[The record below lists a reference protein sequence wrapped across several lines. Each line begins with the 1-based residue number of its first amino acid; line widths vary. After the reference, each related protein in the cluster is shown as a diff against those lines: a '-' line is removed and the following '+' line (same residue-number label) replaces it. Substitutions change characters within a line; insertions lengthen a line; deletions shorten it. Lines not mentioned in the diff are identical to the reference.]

1 MTWGQVGGRKRRNH
15 HQNLPGSRTR
25 GRHQGHSFLLW
36 TRNWRP
42 ESSEGSWHAERQSGG
57 TSRRKPGTPPGLGN
71 KYPDCARS
79 WGRGLSSPRAAGR
92 RGSAPHFG
100 DRSSRQPPRRRTVGG
115 GPNLRV
121 SQTRGRAGGP
131 VRSEGPAWA
140 QPLGK
145 RCGQVPRPILPK
157 GPSVCKG
164 AKHPSLPGGGGGVRG
179 LGGPRG
185 AAAVTPALPRC
196 SSRGWGRGR
205 ARAVPRPRL
214 QAKQRA
220 APGGQ
225 RAEDEPRR
233 AGSLP
238 APRATRGRGARLPP
252 SCRVSR
258 CR

>member
-1 MTWGQVGGRKRRNH
+1 MNWGQVGGRKRRNH

-71 KYPDCARS
+71 KCPDCARS

-100 DRSSRQPPRRRTVGG
+100 DRSSPQPLRCRAVGG
-115 GPNLRV
+115 GSNLRV
-121 SQTRGRAGGP
+121 SQSRGRAGGP

-145 RCGQVPRPILPK
+145 RCGQVPGPTLPK
-157 GPSVCKG
+157 GPLVCKG
-164 AKHPSLPGGGGGVRG
+164 AKHPSLPGGGGGGWGGPAGPPLSLLPSPGAHRAAGAG
-179 LGGPRG
+179 LGHGRPQGPG
-185 AAAVTPALPRC
+185 
-196 SSRGWGRGR
+196 SR
-205 ARAVPRPRL
+205 
-214 QAKQRA
+214 AKQRA

-238 APRATRGRGARLPP
+238 APLATRGRGARFPP